1 MQALRARNARK
12 GLLLVLVVAGHGLVI
27 GLLVTE
33 TRTLSLPG
41 AGTAPVAAL
50 LMLPV
55 RRRPTRWMRP
65 PVRALSVPVQPLAAP
80 ITLSLRALS
89 QPIPVTRA
97 IDWSRA
103 ARQAVHA
110 VLRRRRAMAFG
121 FPAGARHRAELR
133 SAASGV
139 RSQGRESYRTRTG
152 ERIYRSGGNCYLV
165 SGPPPLDA
173 SQLERQA
180 QLSRVECSG
189 ARRGPSAD
197 NLFKNLPAYRRY
209 HTLPPNA
216 VHPPPRPAPPDH

>member
-12 GLLLVLVVAGHGLVI
+12 GLLLVLVVVGHGLVI
-27 GLLVTE
+27 GLLVFE
-33 TRTLSLPG
+33 MRSLSLPG
-41 AGTAPVAAL
+41 ADTVSVTAL

-55 RRRPTRWMRP
+55 RRSPTRWLSP
-65 PVRALSVPVQPLAAP
+65 PVRALSAPVRPLVAP
-80 ITLSLRALS
+80 ITLSLAALPP
-89 QPIPVTRA
+89 PIRVTRA
-97 IDWSRA
+97 INWSRA

-110 VLRRRRAMAFG
+110 VLRRRRRIAFG

-152 ERIYRSGGNCYLV
+152 QHIYRSGGNCYLV

-180 QLSRVECSG
+180 QLSRVECAG
-189 ARRGPSAD
+189 ARRGPSPD

-209 HTLPPNA
+209 HALPPSA
-216 VHPPPRPAPPDH
+216 VHPRRRPAPPDH